1 MITETNNSA
10 AACEAISKGI
20 PAIAF
25 SGVGGIQHCYTN
37 ADPVADVYAQVAT
50 KLVNAVVDPGA
61 PYLPNGVG
69 LVRSCV
75 CVTFHNANTVLECQ
89 PASGECNAMHK
100 RRRLHVHP
108 VAGEHRH
115 HTLESGRQSMRQH
128 YPSYGDNGH

>member
-1 MITETNNSA
+1 MITEITNSG

-25 SGVGGIQHCYTN
+25 SGAGGAQRPYTE

-50 KLVNAVVDPGA
+50 KLVNAVTDAGA

-75 CVTFHNANTVLECQ
+75 CVIFHNANAVLECQ
-89 PASGECNAMHK
+89 HCYGKCNAMHK
-100 RRRLHVHP
+100 RRRLYVHP
-108 VAGEHRH
+108 DADELRH
-115 HTLESGRQSMRQH
+115 HILDPGRLSMRQH
-128 YPSYGDNGH
+128 HPSYGDNSH